1 MHSTGNSLVLCSAS
15 TYIERKS
22 KKEGMYT
29 YAWLIHF
36 ATQQKPTQQYRATI
50 LQLKKKKTYFAIFV
64 NVNTGYIAF
73 YGYYELQI
81 K

>member
-1 MHSTGNSLVLCSAS
+1 
-15 TYIERKS
+15 
-22 KKEGMYT
+22 MYT

-50 LQLKKKKTYFAIFV
+50 LQLKKKKKTYFAIFV
-64 NVNTGYIAF
+64 NVNTSYIAF